1 MKKFLLILSCVFIA
15 GDAFAFSA
23 YRSDCAGTFC
33 DDEFKKMNGLTQI
46 GADLAYETLAKYG
59 KVAGQGVT
67 VAVVDSGILLT
78 HPEFSGKISGL
89 QGSSY
94 NGVVLNSVW
103 GDHGTHVAGIIG
115 AAKDGSEMHGVA
127 YGSTLLGLS
136 AIDCG
141 STACVGTDG
150 AWQALATSAF
160 DDVKINN
167 NSWGWAAWQL
177 YAGSPYVSEEVTQS
191 FVNATLGDAKNMAAK
206 NKLIVAAASNDT
218 MLSPNI
224 AVAGLPYYDSSVRN
238 NIVSVVAYDP
248 TKKPT
253 DKNFLAYFSNLAYKA
268 EEWSIAAPGMNI
280 YSTVANPT
288 DDYGYYDVYQGTSMA
303 SPMVA
308 GAAAVVS
315 SAFPFLNGKQLADT
329 LLSNAYELNASNA
342 AKYYEQYNILS
353 STVEDGQGGTSEI
366 LIPVVRYVIMS
377 GSGPSEAERA
387 ALVSS
392 LKAECAGTG
401 YECEDVQVFYNDQL
415 VSQYDENG
423 NLTFASFDGNYLS
436 YESVFGNGL
445 LDLDSSV
452 KGLKTFDANRLSA
465 SDYDSDKNQW
475 YYTINVDAGEE
486 GLPFQH
492 DISETKHKTLH
503 TDAHV
508 GLRKT
513 GSGELQFAGTQNWKG
528 DTVIDAGTLYL
539 TRTGNLV
546 EDVYISQNGVLA
558 GTGSVGG
565 LLGESA
571 VYNNGGTI
579 MSSVTAKQIIIDMHG
594 KIYFNKPS
602 DTFYLTSGYEFKDAA
617 LAFNTDNLES
627 GTYTLLNSETGIIEG
642 NLELPTYDDIIFYDF
657 TYDRSDISKLN
668 VTINRYHLDDDEPYE
683 TPLSSGDKAV
693 AAAFEQQMQNGND
706 AFKSYYLESEE
717 SIKNK
722 IHKMRNQVQSVSIE
736 NMPLANRINDNVNSR
751 LFNLARGYTT
761 PSAAKH
767 RGGGYRPAAYR
778 GRSAGAT
785 TLTSKV
791 WVQGIGGKSQVDAN
805 KKTGTAKIE
814 STLFGGMM
822 GFDFEADKN
831 LVFGFTA
838 GYAKS
843 KSRQEDDKMN
853 IQDWRGGV
861 YFSAK
866 RGMFSLNG
874 IALGGYQD
882 YKGVRRGGV
891 SNDTDLRQKYDG
903 WSAEGGLN
911 LGVDLYANGDS
922 RAKSRYLH
930 MRPYVAANYARKHQ
944 GAFTETGDDAFAL
957 HIGDAT
963 DTSVTGQTGVMIGFG
978 GPRFEFTLDAAYQH
992 LLKGDAPQVSA
1003 YFASDVTRTAFT
1015 STGEWGDK
1023 DFFVLGGGFDIRFTD
1038 GFSMNVWADNR
1049 FSDNTRSHTG
1059 MITLKWHF

>member
-1 MKKFLLILSCVFIA
+1 MKRFLWAVF
-15 GDAFAFSA
+15 GVLLTGNAFAFDA
-23 YRSDCAGTFC
+23 YRSACSGDFC
-33 DDEFKKMNGLTQI
+33 TAEFEKMNGLTQI
-46 GADLAYETLAKYG
+46 GADLAYETLAQYG
-59 KVAGQGVT
+59 KTAGQGVT

-94 NGVVLNSVW
+94 NGVALNPVW

-127 YGSTLLGLS
+127 YGTALLGFS
-136 AIDCG
+136 AIGCG
-141 STACVGTDG
+141 DTACLDTDG
-150 AWQALATSAF
+150 SWQALASSTF
-160 DDVKINN
+160 NDVKISN
-167 NSWGWAAWQL
+167 NSWGWGAWSL
-177 YAGSPYVSEEVTQS
+177 YAGSDAVSDEIVQL
-191 FVNATLGDAKNMAAK
+191 TLGDAQKLAAE

-218 MLSPNI
+218 MLSPNV

-268 EEWSIAAPGMNI
+268 EDWSIAAPGMNI

-288 DDYGYYDVYQGTSMA
+288 DDYGYYDVMQGTSMA

-329 LLSNAYELNASNA
+329 LLSNAYKLDSSNA

-353 STVEDGQGGTSEI
+353 VEDGQGGTSEI

-387 ALVSS
+387 ARVNS
-392 LKAECAGTG
+392 LKTLCAG
-401 YECEDVQVFYNDQL
+401 CKDVQVFYNNQL

-486 GLPFQH
+486 GLPFRH

-503 TDAHV
+503 TGAHV

-565 LLGESA
+565 SA

-579 MSSVTAKQIIIDMHG
+579 MSSVTAKKIIIDMHG

-602 DTFYLTSGYEFKDAA
+602 DLFVLTSGYEFKDAA

-627 GTYTLLNSETGIIEG
+627 GTFTLIKSEAGAITG

-657 TYDRSDISKLN
+657 AYNYATDGGIGQLN
-668 VTINRYHLDDDEPYE
+668 VKINRYHLDDDEPYE
-683 TPLSSGDKAV
+683 TPLSDGDKAV
-693 AAAFEQQMQNGND
+693 AAALDRQIQNGND
-706 AFKSYYLESEE
+706 AFKAYYLENEE
-717 SIKNK
+717 GIKNK
-722 IHKMRNQVQSVSIE
+722 IHKMRSQVQSVSIE

-751 LFNLARGYTT
+751 LFNLARGYMT
-761 PSAAKH
+761 PSAAGR

-785 TLTSKV
+785 TLTNKV
-791 WVQGIGGKSQVDAN
+791 WVQGIGGKAYVDAN

-843 KSRQEDDKMN
+843 KNRQEDDKMN

-891 SNDTDLRQKYDG
+891 SNDTDLQQKYNG

-911 LGVDLYANGDS
+911 LGVDLYANGNP

-963 DTSVTGQTGVMIGFG
+963 DTSVKGQTGVMIGFG

-1015 STGEWGDK
+1015 STGELGDK

>member
-33 DDEFKKMNGLTQI
+33 NDEFKKMNGLTQI
-46 GADLAYETLAKYG
+46 GADLAYETLAEYG

-94 NGVVLNSVW
+94 NGVALNPVW

-177 YAGSPYVSEEVTQS
+177 YAGSPDVPEEVTQAY
-191 FVNATLGDAKNMAAK
+191 VNATLDDAKNMAAK

-224 AVAGLPYYDSSVRN
+224 AVAGLPYYDSSVKN

-253 DKNFLAYFSNLAYKA
+253 DKHFLAYFSNLAYKA

-288 DDYGYYDVYQGTSMA
+288 DDYGYYYVYQGTSMA

-329 LLSNAYELNASNA
+329 LLSNAYKLDSSNA
-342 AKYYEQYNILS
+342 AKYYEQRNILA

-387 ALVSS
+387 ALVSN

-401 YECEDVQVFYNDQL
+401 RECEDVQVFYNDQL
-415 VSQYDENG
+415 VSQYDESG

-465 SDYDSDKNQW
+465 SDYDSVKNQW

-579 MSSVTAKQIIIDMHG
+579 MSSVIAKWIIIDKHG

-617 LAFNTDNLES
+617 LAFNMDNLES
-627 GTYTLLNSETGIIEG
+627 GTFTLLNSETGIITG

-657 TYDRSDISKLN
+657 TYDRSDISKLD
-668 VTINRYHLDDDEPYE
+668 VTIKRYHLDDDEPYE

-843 KSRQEDDKMN
+843 KNRQEDDKMN

-891 SNDTDLRQKYDG
+891 SNDTDLHQKYKAG
-903 WSAEGGLN
+903 RR
-911 LGVDLYANGDS
+911 
-922 RAKSRYLH
+922 RA
-930 MRPYVAANYARKHQ
+930 A
-944 GAFTETGDDAFAL
+944 
-957 HIGDAT
+957 
-963 DTSVTGQTGVMIGFG
+963 
-978 GPRFEFTLDAAYQH
+978 
-992 LLKGDAPQVSA
+992 
-1003 YFASDVTRTAFT
+1003 
-1015 STGEWGDK
+1015 
-1023 DFFVLGGGFDIRFTD
+1023 
-1038 GFSMNVWADNR
+1038 
-1049 FSDNTRSHTG
+1049 
-1059 MITLKWHF
+1059 

>member
-94 NGVVLNSVW
+94 NGVVLNPVW

-253 DKNFLAYFSNLAYKA
+253 DKHFLAYFSNLAYKA

-392 LKAECAGTG
+392 LKAKCAGTG

-415 VSQYDENG
+415 VSQYDESG

-546 EDVYISQNGVLA
+546 EDVYISKNGVLA

>member
-33 DDEFKKMNGLTQI
+33 NEEFKKMNGLAQI
-46 GADLAYETLAKYG
+46 GADLAYETLAEYG

-67 VAVVDSGILLT
+67 VAVVDTGTFLG

-89 QGSSY
+89 QGTVYAGHSLNEY
-94 NGVVLNSVW
+94 N
-103 GDHGTHVAGIIG
+103 GDHGTHVAGTIA

-127 YGSTLLGLS
+127 YDANILGVSIILGGECTTCLYSYQGWEALTQDSLS
-136 AIDCG
+136 
-141 STACVGTDG
+141 S
-150 AWQALATSAF
+150 
-160 DDVKINN
+160 VKILN
-167 NSWGWAAWQL
+167 NSWGNSDFL
-177 YAGSPYVSEEVTQS
+177 SNYEAGDVLPSWYENLS
-191 FVNATLGDAKNMAAK
+191 NAAKNLAAQ
-206 NKLIVAAASNDT
+206 NKLIVASAGNDAWWT
-218 MLSPNI
+218 PTVSSS
-224 AVAGLPYYDSSVRN
+224 GLPFFDESLKN
-238 NIVSVVAYDP
+238 
-248 TKKPT
+248 
-253 DKNFLAYFSNLAYKA
+253 NFLNVIAYNPDKTPASQDFIASFSNLAFNA
-268 EEWSIAAPGMNI
+268 EDWSIAAPGVNI
-280 YSTVANPT
+280 YSAVANPT

-303 SPMVA
+303 SPMVS

-315 SAFPFLNGKQLADT
+315 SAFPFLNGKQLADV
-329 LLSNAYELNASNA
+329 LVSNAYKGTDGKWGGFSKQMRQKDLEVTAVDADGRASHYKARVNYLVFKGGTLSRDSAYEAKAFEDTQCKQNASVCD
-342 AKYYEQYNILS
+342 YEVWVNGVKIENNGTATGES
-353 STVEDGQGGTSEI
+353 WSTIDYS
-366 LIPVVRYVIMS
+366 
-377 GSGPSEAERA
+377 
-387 ALVSS
+387 
-392 LKAECAGTG
+392 
-401 YECEDVQVFYNDQL
+401 
-415 VSQYDENG
+415 
-423 NLTFASFDGNYLS
+423 
-436 YESVFGNGL
+436 SVFGNGL

-465 SDYDSDKNQW
+465 SDYDSVKKQW
-475 YYTINVDAGEE
+475 YYTINVNAGEE
-486 GLPFQH
+486 GLPFRH
-492 DISETKHKTLH
+492 DITETKHKTLH

-513 GSGELQFAGTQNWKG
+513 GSGELQFAGEQDWEG
-528 DTVIDAGTLYL
+528 DTVIDEGTLYL
-539 TRTGNLV
+539 TRTGELNRA
-546 EDVYISQNGVLA
+546 VYISQNGVLA
-558 GTGSVGG
+558 GTGFVGG
-565 LLGESA
+565 FLGDTA

-579 MSSVTAKQIIIDMHG
+579 MSSVHAKQIIIDKHG

-617 LAFNTDNLES
+617 LAFNMDNLES
-627 GTYTLLNSETGIIEG
+627 GTFTLLDSETGVIDG

-657 TYDRSDISKLN
+657 AYNYATDGGTRQLN

-693 AAAFEQQMQNGND
+693 AAAFEQQIQNGNG

-911 LGVDLYANGDS
+911 LGVDLYSNGNP

>member
-33 DDEFKKMNGLTQI
+33 NDEFKKMKGLAQI
-46 GADLAYETLAKYG
+46 GADLAYKTLAEYG
-59 KVAGQGVT
+59 KTAGQGVT

-94 NGVVLNSVW
+94 NGVALNPVW

-127 YGSTLLGLS
+127 YGASLLGFS
-136 AIDCG
+136 AVGCG
-141 STACVGTDG
+141 SIACVGTDG

-167 NSWGWAAWQL
+167 NSWGWADWEL
-177 YAGSPYVSEEVTQS
+177 YAGSKKVTPDL
-191 FVNATLGDAKNMAAK
+191 VNATLGDAKNMVAK
-206 NKLIVAAASNDT
+206 NKLIVAAAANDT
-218 MLSPNI
+218 MLSPNV
-224 AVAGLPYYDSSVRN
+224 AVAGLPHYDSSVRN

-253 DKNFLAYFSNLAYKA
+253 DKDFLAYFSNLAYKA
-268 EEWSIAAPGMNI
+268 EDWSIAAPGMNI

-288 DDYGYYDVYQGTSMA
+288 DDYGYYDVMQGTSMA

-329 LLSNAYELNASNA
+329 LLSNAYKLDSSNA

-353 STVEDGQGGTSEI
+353 STVKDGQGGTSEI

-401 YECEDVQVFYNDQL
+401 YACADVQVYYNNQL
-415 VSQYDENG
+415 VSSNGGATYD
-423 NLTFASFDGNYLS
+423 AFDGKYLS

-486 GLPFQH
+486 GLPFRH
-492 DISETKHKTLH
+492 DISETKHKKSH
-503 TDAHV
+503 MDAHV

-513 GSGELQFAGTQNWKG
+513 GSGELQFAGTQNWEG

-546 EDVYISQNGVLA
+546 KDVYISQNGVLA

-565 LLGESA
+565 LLGISA

-579 MSSVTAKQIIIDMHG
+579 MSSVTAKKIIIDMHG

-602 DTFYLTSGYEFKDAA
+602 DLFVLTSGYEFKDAA

-627 GTYTLLNSETGIIEG
+627 GTFTLIKSEAGAITG

-657 TYDRSDISKLN
+657 AYDYATDGGIGQLN
-668 VTINRYHLDDDEPYE
+668 VKINRYHLDDDEPYE
-683 TPLSSGDKAV
+683 TPLSDGDKAV
-693 AAAFEQQMQNGND
+693 AAALDRQMQNGND
-706 AFKSYYLESEE
+706 AFKAYYLENEE
-717 SIKNK
+717 GIKNK
-722 IHKMRNQVQSVSIE
+722 IHKMRSQVQSVSIE

-751 LFNLARGYTT
+751 LFNLARGFTT

-785 TLTSKV
+785 TLTNKV

-814 STLFGGMM
+814 STLFGGMI

-891 SNDTDLRQKYDG
+891 SNDTDLHQKYDG

-911 LGVDLYANGDS
+911 LGVDLYANGNP

-1038 GFSMNVWADNR
+1038 GFSLNVWADNR